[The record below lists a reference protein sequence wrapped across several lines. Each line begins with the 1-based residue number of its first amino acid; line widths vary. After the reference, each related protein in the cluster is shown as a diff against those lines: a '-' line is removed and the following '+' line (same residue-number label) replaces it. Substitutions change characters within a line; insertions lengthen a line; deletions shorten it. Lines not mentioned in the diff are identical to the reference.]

1 MNELLSAYLAGRTE
15 LYDRCA
21 RRLAAENLPHSA
33 LHHVFWG
40 DFYADDA
47 HLPVGIGGA
56 ELPRGGF
63 TAPDLASSVTHDI
76 EKVGAWKRLCVTTT
90 WYLEL
95 DPFADAE
102 AWFSSLS
109 AKNRKKLRWLRN
121 ALPKLGATVS
131 ELATE
136 ADYDDFE
143 KLYCAQFP
151 KYRPGSPDMRGLR
164 AIYRELAAA
173 GSAFCRILRD
183 RDGNALASSLAYTAG
198 EALYYTHLTR
208 TRGEYDKYSPGYYL
222 TYAVI
227 AEVLESRREL
237 KHFFMGPGEYDYK
250 AALGG
255 TAFPVFRYER
265 AGWGNLFGL
274 IRLRHR
280 AAKERKKSGGEV
292 IPAAVSSKDRRA
304 PYLIRRLIRCK

>member
-1 MNELLSAYLAGRTE
+1 MNGILSSYLAGRGE

-21 RRLAAENLPHSA
+21 RRLAAENLTHSA
-33 LHHVFWG
+33 LRHVFWG

-47 HLPVGIGGA
+47 HLPVGVGGA

-63 TAPDLASSVTHDI
+63 TAPDFSSPVTHDI
-76 EKVGAWKRLCVTTT
+76 ETVGDWKRLCVTTT
-90 WYLEL
+90 WHL
-95 DPFADAE
+95 DLRPFADAE
-102 AWFSSLS
+102 AWFATLS

-164 AIYRELAAA
+164 AIYRELAET
-173 GSAFCRILRD
+173 GNGFCRILRD

-198 EALYYTHLTR
+198 DALYYTHLTR

-227 AEVLESRREL
+227 SEVLETRREL
-237 KHFFMGPGEYDYK
+237 ERFFMGPGEYDYK

-255 TAFPVFRYER
+255 EAFPVFRYER
-265 AGWGNLFGL
+265 SGWRNLFGL

-280 AAKERKKSGGEV
+280 AAKERKK
-292 IPAAVSSKDRRA
+292 AAES
-304 PYLIRRLIRCK
+304 